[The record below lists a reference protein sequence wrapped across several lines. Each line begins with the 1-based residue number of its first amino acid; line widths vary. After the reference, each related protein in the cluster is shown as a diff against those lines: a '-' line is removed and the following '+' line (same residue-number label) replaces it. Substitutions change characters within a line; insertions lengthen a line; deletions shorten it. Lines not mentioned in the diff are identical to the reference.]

1 VRVRGVRS
9 AVASVATAVL
19 LATGCGAGD
28 DKPDQW
34 VSPDPTRTSV
44 PPGREGVAGIPPQPD
59 QATARKYADAL
70 DKIDRDVVNGD
81 VEQAVDRGRALCVTV
96 QRAPE
101 DEDALVK
108 ETVATFTSQ
117 RHPKGFGTAKS
128 KRILTAVRK
137 YLCPDY

>member
-1 VRVRGVRS
+1 MRVRGVW
-9 AVASVATAVL
+9 AVVATVATAAL

-44 PPGREGVAGIPPQPD
+44 PPGREGVTGIPPQPD

-70 DKIDRDVVNGD
+70 DKIDRDVVHGD
-81 VEQAVDRGRALCVTV
+81 VELAVDRGRALCVTV
-96 QRAPE
+96 KRAPE

-108 ETVATFTSQ
+108 EAVATFTSQ
-117 RHPKGFGTAKS
+117 QHPDGFGTAKS
-128 KRILTAVRK
+128 KRIVTTVRK
-137 YLCPDY
+137 YICPDY

>member
-1 VRVRGVRS
+1 VRARGVRA
-9 AVASVATAVL
+9 AVAAAATVVL

-28 DKPDQW
+28 DKPDEW

-44 PPGREGVAGIPPQPD
+44 PPGREGVVGIPPQPD

-70 DKIDRDVVNGD
+70 DKIDRDIVNGD
-81 VEQAVDRGRALCVTV
+81 VDRAVDRGRDRCVSV
-96 QRAPE
+96 RRAPE

-117 RHPKGFGTAKS
+117 KHPKGFGTAKS
-128 KRILTAVRK
+128 KRILTTVRK
-137 YLCPDY
+137 HLCPDY